1 MKLPRDALAENPPE
15 EPNEDAE
22 IAPGAVP
29 IGLTRIVDAMY
40 ADINNPAIATDD
52 YFANRTIFT
61 TINAMV
67 HRINDAVSAR
77 LDGDAREYRSIDSV
91 QDDKVS
97 NFFEQEVLNSVSVNG
112 IPPHKLTL
120 KVGAPIMLM
129 RNLNPDIGICNGA
142 RLRVVKLKP
151 HVIHATIMTGERRG
165 QGVDSKDRFHKR
177 R

>member
-129 RNLNPDIGICNGA
+129 RNLNPDIGIC
-142 RLRVVKLKP
+142 
-151 HVIHATIMTGERRG
+151 TGHDYGLLSSNHTSFTRR
-165 QGVDSKDRFHKR
+165 
-177 R
+177 